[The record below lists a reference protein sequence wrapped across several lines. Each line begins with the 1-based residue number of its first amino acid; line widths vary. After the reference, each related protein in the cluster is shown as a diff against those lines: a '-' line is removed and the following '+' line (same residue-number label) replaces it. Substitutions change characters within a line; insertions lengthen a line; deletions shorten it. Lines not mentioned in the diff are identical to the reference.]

1 MLQCPS
7 RTYPPRVVIAVLLR
21 PVRRLFWSVVLSR
34 TRPITT
40 GSSKGQCLTQ
50 PVYAVRPHGNPDPQ
64 TRAFF
69 RLRGADTLSA
79 DSEPWC
85 WSSVHPWAAPV
96 PATSAAFPGTSLYLP
111 RAQTVAFGLLGA
123 TIPVAYD
130 LLGPICPPGSTVLVE
145 GGYFAGPRSR
155 AGPIAGSIPPPPP
168 DAFPVLLSL
177 QSRREPVSLELSG
190 REASSWVA

>member
-1 MLQCPS
+1 
-7 RTYPPRVVIAVLLR
+7 I
-21 PVRRLFWSVVLSR
+21 
-34 TRPITT
+34 
-40 GSSKGQCLTQ
+40 SKGQCLTQ

-79 DSEPWC
+79 DSESWC
-85 WSSVHPWAAPV
+85 WSSVHPRAAPV

-155 AGPIAGSIPPPPP
+155 AGAIPVWSCP
-168 DAFPVLLSL
+168 DSASCPTASHAA
-177 QSRREPVSLELSG
+177 VSYNSVIFVSG
-190 REASSWVA
+190 RLLGLFLP

>member
-1 MLQCPS
+1 
-7 RTYPPRVVIAVLLR
+7 I
-21 PVRRLFWSVVLSR
+21 
-34 TRPITT
+34 
-40 GSSKGQCLTQ
+40 SKGQCLTQ

-85 WSSVHPWAAPV
+85 WSSVHPRAAPV
-96 PATSAAFPGTSLYLP
+96 LATSAAFPGTSLYLP

-155 AGPIAGSIPPPPP
+155 AGCLPSAAQLTVTQGASVIGTQWKGSLFMGGLAGGSSI
-168 DAFPVLLSL
+168 
-177 QSRREPVSLELSG
+177 
-190 REASSWVA
+190 W